1 MNRKQL
7 KFCLIGAV
15 ILFGGCTASDP
26 TNHLD
31 SSADTLF
38 QIKPDQNRAALERQS
53 GTDQYLKLLLNVAED
68 AEVKEVQVKPGLV
81 SKGTTMLS
89 MPLTDGRTVS
99 FKLSRSDNVASG
111 MVGWVGDMPSN
122 RRQLYP
128 SPAEIDMDPL
138 NWVSLVS
145 DGNLVVGDIRVEGQ
159 LYRLTAVG
167 KGQQV
172 LVKVDETK
180 LPPEAAPIAVPVQP
194 QGNTPSLTAP
204 LSSKSKIRVLFV
216 TTRQSRALYPNYGLE
231 LILALLKANLYL
243 SNSNVEALY
252 ELGGFYDSDYDETG
266 KEPQA
271 QLNDMMADKP
281 LGAAIHIER
290 EKARADLVSML
301 STYSIYCGIAK
312 MPARKETAFSSISC
326 FGALGHELGH
336 NMGAMHSD
344 ESPVQGIPA
353 YAYGYKHT
361 APNFHTQMRTSH
373 GAIPYH
379 SNPRLQYEGV
389 PIGTVDKNDVAR
401 TFNER
406 REVVENFYPT
416 LRMQVFTDLN
426 FQGDM
431 CAMSL
436 ESGVGKPPCDQ
447 PKSAKVFNF
456 VPGMRLCFRSENYK
470 EVCYGGSFAG
480 SFEVPDL
487 KAAGALPSGLYRE
500 GKVGDDAFNGDVQHV
515 EYKNDYMLTIQL
527 HSLPDHQGASCEFRL
542 GRGSGGSLS
551 DWPQCAALSDGKSR
565 SAKVFAF
572 GGGDS
577 KLCFYNADFV
587 QSLCFTGA
595 YQGNFS
601 IKNWDEGSGLP
612 AGLVRTP
619 GGGGSMNGSVHHS
632 FYGFG
637 PARRPP
643 AP

>member
-7 KFCLIGAV
+7 KFCLLGAV
-15 ILFGGCTASDP
+15 FLFGGCTASDP
-26 TNHLD
+26 TNYLD

-38 QIKPDQNRAALERQS
+38 QIKPDQNLAALERQS
-53 GTDQYLKLLLNVAED
+53 GTDQYLKLLLSVAED
-68 AEVKEVQVKPGLV
+68 AEVKEVQVNPGLV
-81 SKGTTMLS
+81 SKDTAMLS

-99 FKLSRSDNVASG
+99 FKLSRSDSVASG
-111 MVGWVGDMPSN
+111 MVGWVGDLPSN

-145 DGNLVVGDIRVEGQ
+145 DGNLVVGDIRVDGQ

-172 LVKVDETK
+172 LVKVDESK
-180 LPPEAAPIAVPVQP
+180 LPPEAAPISAPVQP
-194 QGNTPSLTAP
+194 QGNTTSLTAP
-204 LSSKSKIRVLFV
+204 LSSKSTIRVLLV
-216 TTRQSRALYPNYGLE
+216 TTQESRALFPNYKIE
-231 LILALLKANLYL
+231 LAQALQNANQYMI
-243 SNSNVEALY
+243 NSKVDAVY
-252 ELGGFYDSDYDETG
+252 ELSGIYDSDYSEAGIDAET
-266 KEPQA
+266 
-271 QLNDMMADKP
+271 QLRSMMADKP
-281 LGAAIHIER
+281 LGAKIDIER
-290 EKARADLVSML
+290 QKARADLVSML
-301 STYSIYCGIAK
+301 STFSNYCGLAYTPAK
-312 MPARKETAFSSISC
+312 KETAVSTISC
-326 FGALGHELGH
+326 FGALAHELGH
-336 NMGAMHSD
+336 NMGATHNHEEERPELPS
-344 ESPVQGIPA
+344 

-361 APNFHTQMRTSH
+361 APNFHTHMKTSH
-373 GAIPYH
+373 GAIPYF
-379 SNPRLQYEGV
+379 SNPRLQYQGV

-406 REVVENFYPT
+406 RDVVENFYPT
-416 LRMQVFTDLN
+416 LRMQAFTDLN

-436 ESGVGKPPCDQ
+436 ESGVGESPCYQ
-447 PKSAKVFNF
+447 PKSVKVFNF
-456 VPGMRLCFRSENYK
+456 VPGMRLCFRSENYR

-572 GGGDS
+572 GGRDS
-577 KLCFYNADFV
+577 KLCFYNADFL